1 MSTKLLAAALAA
13 SVAATSAPAAEVPPT
28 VPAGA
33 IGSWVYDANGNGLGR
48 LSSLTDHGHK
58 AIVMVGRYPVGIPS
72 DQLQMVNGRLTA
84 KPDGAVALLR
94 NPPADIAG

>member
-13 SVAATSAPAAEVPPT
+13 VLAAAPALAVEVPPT

-33 IGSWVYDANGNGLGR
+33 VGSWVYDANGGRLGR

-58 AIVMVGRYPVGIPS
+58 AIVMVGSHPVGIPS
-72 DQLQMVNGRLTA
+72 DQLQIVNGRLTA

-94 NPPADIAG
+94 IPPADIAG